1 MAVGVACLLVH
12 LGVGLVMTAGDVLSG
27 WCGGAAPVKYTVF
40 VHLKR

>member
-1 MAVGVACLLVH
+1 MAVGIACLLVCF
-12 LGVGLVMTAGDVLSG
+12 GAGLVMTVGDVLSG